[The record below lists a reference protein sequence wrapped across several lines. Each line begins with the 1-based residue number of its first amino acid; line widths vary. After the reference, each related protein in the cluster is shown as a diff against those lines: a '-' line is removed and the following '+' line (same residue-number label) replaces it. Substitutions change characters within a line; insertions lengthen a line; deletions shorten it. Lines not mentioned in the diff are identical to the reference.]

1 MVSPAWD
8 SSCQT
13 SWVPVQNQ
21 WEICV
26 VKQKPIL
33 QKRHLMV
40 NRSIFASYEEAYELF
55 CFLGDFYGSGT
66 QDTEVSKSLHGDYGI
81 EGKFASEWRDWR
93 TLKGTLVQDL
103 IEKRNVEKTLFFIYR
118 NNNSQTTPRPPVIRK
133 PTILG
138 QVYRD
143 SSGHENH
150 CPCWAK
156 RGLMR
161 RRTLTGCWLTA
172 RRTVAL
178 RLKTH
183 IQIVLLGP
191 NWENALKI
199 PVGCCQTA
207 SWAACAL
214 SATTEWGEIM
224 IWLFIIILTVH

>member
-1 MVSPAWD
+1 MKYVLLSKNLEN
-8 SSCQT
+8 SHINHTNS
-13 SWVPVQNQ
+13 VFYKNV
-21 WEICV
+21 
-26 VKQKPIL
+26 IL
-33 QKRHLMV
+33 YV
-40 NRSIFASYEEAYELF
+40 NRSIFASYEEAYDLF

-172 RRTVAL
+172 RRAVAL

>member
-1 MVSPAWD
+1 MYSTKTASYGQSIALGVLRGSIWIIFLPWGFLWVRDAGHRGIKIPAWG
-8 SSCQT
+8 
-13 SWVPVQNQ
+13 
-21 WEICV
+21 
-26 VKQKPIL
+26 L
-33 QKRHLMV
+33 
-40 NRSIFASYEEAYELF
+40 
-55 CFLGDFYGSGT
+55 
-66 QDTEVSKSLHGDYGI
+66 
-81 EGKFASEWRDWR
+81 RDWR
-93 TLKGTLVQDL
+93 KICVGMTGLKNSKGNPSTRFNW
-103 IEKRNVEKTLFFIYR
+103 KKKCWKTLFFIYR

-172 RRTVAL
+172 RRAVAL

-214 SATTEWGEIM
+214 SATTERGEIM